1 MHVSKLAVAVRH
13 AAGTVVLGGLLAGAI
28 SSGARAQ
35 ALEEIVVTAQLREEN
50 IQQVPL
56 AVTAISGRTL
66 DENSL
71 KDVVEMMTSV
81 PSLLVGT
88 NQSSSTGNFSI
99 RGVGTGAQNFGLE
112 SSVGLYVDGI
122 YRARQSSIINQ
133 LVDVEAVEVLR
144 GPQGTLFGKNSA
156 SGALLIR
163 TVKPSEETN
172 GFVDVTVGNLSLLN
186 FSAAGS
192 YRLGEQLT
200 ARSTVFSSSRDGFVD
215 VAGGGTLNDRE
226 RWGLRQQ
233 FLFEGADDLT
243 VRAIVDYA
251 HIDEACCAA
260 LTLKDSLVA
269 SDRRNGTAAIPGT
282 DAILQQLGG
291 TVYRTGSFDDYRLS
305 LNAMPSSQ
313 STDSG
318 VSLEVN
324 KPIGNLDF
332 VSISA
337 WRSFDTQDFIDAD
350 FTNVDLAQ
358 RDYGADQRM
367 LSQEFRLSTD
377 QEQRARFLG
386 GLFLY
391 RQDIESN
398 DFLTLGAGLPR
409 YVVAAAPN
417 TLGKLVAAQ
426 PLIPFINQAWRT
438 QFPSSFA
445 PVVVPGNRIH
455 DSSDQQHDAV
465 ALFGRMDF
473 DLTDRLELNL
483 GLRYTDESKTMTSRF
498 DESVATPGATALN
511 VQAVGTALAIAE
523 AQYKRFAGA
532 PAGDGSGVTYNSVLA
547 GLNPAPYVPALS
559 VLFQPG
565 WATCSVTARFCP
577 RPDIDATLD
586 DQRVTGNAGLSF
598 RPADATLLY
607 VSYGT
612 GYKSGGTNTDRIG
625 LGFDTVFDA
634 EDTTNLEVGLKHDF
648 SQSLRLNLAVY
659 DMEVDDLQTNTFTG
673 TAFNLQNAG
682 KVDVTGVESELWW
695 SPLEGLDFRLSYAY
709 TDATFNDFEK
719 GNCQIANIFHTGDQA
734 EAAQLQSRG
743 YCNRNGDRVGNV
755 PEHFTSLNVSRQFRA
770 GNNDLQVAA
779 EYVYYSDA
787 IMHSNNDPFAAQG
800 AQRILNLNATLRT
813 PGGYELLLWGR
824 NLADE
829 SWYGTVFDTPLQ
841 DGKLSAY
848 PREPRTYGLSLR
860 RRF

>member
-1 MHVSKLAVAVRH
+1 
-13 AAGTVVLGGLLAGAI
+13 
-28 SSGARAQ
+28 
-35 ALEEIVVTAQLREEN
+35 
-50 IQQVPL
+50 
-56 AVTAISGRTL
+56 AVTAVSGKTL
-66 DENSL
+66 DEASL

-112 SSVGLYVDGI
+112 SSVGLYVDGV

-133 LVDVEAVEVLR
+133 LVDVEAVEILR

-163 TVKPSEETN
+163 TVKPSDEQN
-172 GFVDVTVGNLSLLN
+172 GFVDVTVGNLSLVN
-186 FSAAGS
+186 FSAAGNFQ
-192 YRLGEQLT
+192 LGERLS
-200 ARSTVFSSSRDGFVD
+200 ARSTVFTSNRDGFVD
-215 VAGGGTLNDRE
+215 AGLGDELNDRK

-233 FLFEGADDLT
+233 FLYEGDDDLS
-243 VRAIVDYA
+243 VRLIADYA
-251 HIDEACCAA
+251 KIEEVCCAA
-260 LTLKDSLVA
+260 LTVKDSLFA
-269 SDRRNGTAAIPGT
+269 SDRRNGTAPIPGS
-282 DAILQQLGG
+282 DAIVQQLGG
-291 TVYRTGSFDDYRLS
+291 TIYRTGTFDDYRMS
-305 LNAMPSSQ
+305 LNQLPRSEA
-313 STDSG
+313 TDSG
-318 VSLEVN
+318 LSLQVD
-324 KPIGNLDF
+324 KRLGNLDF

-337 WRSFDTQDFIDAD
+337 LRTFDTDDSIDAD
-350 FTNVDLAQ
+350 FTNVDLAS
-358 RDYGADQRM
+358 REYGADQRM
-367 LSQEFRLSTD
+367 LSQEFRLSSD
-377 QEQRARFLG
+377 ASERVRFLG

-391 RQDIESN
+391 RQDIDSN
-398 DFLTLGAGLPR
+398 DFLSLGTRLPN

-426 PLIPFINQAWRT
+426 PLLPFINQAWGT
-438 QFPSSFA
+438 KFPTSFA

-455 DSSDQQHDAV
+455 DSSDQQHEAV
-465 ALFGRMDF
+465 ALFGSVDF
-473 DLTDRLELNL
+473 DLTDQLQVNL
-483 GLRYTDESKTMTSRF
+483 GLRYTDESKTMKSTFR
-498 DESVATPGATALN
+498 ESVPTPGPTALN
-511 VQAVGTALAIAE
+511 VTAVGTAFAIAE
-523 AQYKRFAGA
+523 AQYKRLLGA
-532 PAGDGSGVTYNSVLA
+532 PPGDGTGVTHNAVLA
-547 GLNPAPYVPALS
+547 GLNPAPFIPALG

-586 DQRVTGNAGLSF
+586 DERVTGNAGLSY
-598 RPADATLLY
+598 RPADSTLVY

-625 LGFDTVFDA
+625 LGFDTVFNA
-634 EDTTNLEVGLKHDF
+634 EDTTNVEIGVKHDF
-648 SQSLRLNLAVY
+648 SSALRLNLAIY
-659 DMEVDDLQTNTFTG
+659 DMQVDDLQTNTFTG

-682 KVDVTGVESELWW
+682 KVDVNGVEAEVWW
-695 SPLEGLDFRLSYAY
+695 SPMEGLDTRLAYAY

-719 GNCQIANIFHTGDQA
+719 GNCQISNIFHTGAPA
-734 EAAQLQSRG
+734 EAAQKDSKG

-755 PEHFTSLNVSRQFRA
+755 PEHFTSLNVAKQFR
-770 GNNDLQVAA
+770 VAEYDA
-779 EYVYYSDA
+779 QIAVEYVYYSDA

-800 AQRILNLNATLRT
+800 ARSLLNINAMLQTA
-813 PGGYELLLWGR
+813 GGYELLLWGR

-829 SWYGTVFDTPLQ
+829 SWFGTVFDTPLQ

>member
-1 MHVSKLAVAVRH
+1 MRVSRLAVAVQH
-13 AAGTVVLGGLLAGAI
+13 VAALLALGGLVG
-28 SSGARAQ
+28 SSSLSAQ
-35 ALEEIVVTAQLREEN
+35 QLEEITVTAQLREEN

-56 AVTAISGRTL
+56 AVTAVSGKTL
-66 DENSL
+66 DEASL

-112 SSVGLYVDGI
+112 SSVGLYVDGV

-133 LVDVEAVEVLR
+133 LVDVEAVEILR

-163 TVKPSEETN
+163 TVKPSDEQN
-172 GFVDVTVGNLSLLN
+172 GFVDVTVGNLSLVN
-186 FSAAGS
+186 FSAAGNFQ
-192 YRLGEQLT
+192 LGERLS
-200 ARSTVFSSSRDGFVD
+200 ARSTVFTSNRDGFVD
-215 VAGGGTLNDRE
+215 AGLGDELNDRK

-233 FLFEGADDLT
+233 FLYEGDDDLS
-243 VRAIVDYA
+243 VRLIADYA
-251 HIDEACCAA
+251 KIEEVCCAA
-260 LTLKDSLVA
+260 LTVKDSLFA
-269 SDRRNGTAAIPGT
+269 SDRRNGTAPIPGS
-282 DAILQQLGG
+282 DAIVQQLGG
-291 TVYRTGSFDDYRLS
+291 TIYRTGTFDDYRMS
-305 LNAMPSSQ
+305 LNQLPRSEA
-313 STDSG
+313 TDSG
-318 VSLEVN
+318 LSLQVD
-324 KPIGNLDF
+324 KRLGNLDF

-337 WRSFDTQDFIDAD
+337 LRTFDTDDSIDAD
-350 FTNVDLAQ
+350 FTNVDLAS
-358 RDYGADQRM
+358 REYGADQRM
-367 LSQEFRLSTD
+367 LSQEFRLSSD
-377 QEQRARFLG
+377 ASERVRFLG

-391 RQDIESN
+391 RQDIDSN
-398 DFLTLGAGLPR
+398 DFLSLGTRLPN

-426 PLIPFINQAWRT
+426 PLLPFINQAWGT
-438 QFPSSFA
+438 KFPTSFA

-455 DSSDQQHDAV
+455 DSSDQQHEAV
-465 ALFGRMDF
+465 ALFGSVDF
-473 DLTDRLELNL
+473 DLTDQLQVNL
-483 GLRYTDESKTMTSRF
+483 GLRYTDESKTMKSTFR
-498 DESVATPGATALN
+498 ESVPTPGPTALN
-511 VQAVGTALAIAE
+511 VTAVGTAFAIAE
-523 AQYKRFAGA
+523 AQYKRLLGA
-532 PAGDGSGVTYNSVLA
+532 PPGDGTGVTHNAVLA
-547 GLNPAPYVPALS
+547 GLNPAPFIQALG

-586 DQRVTGNAGLSF
+586 DERVTGNAGLSY
-598 RPADATLLY
+598 RPADSTLVY

-625 LGFDTVFDA
+625 LGFDTVFNA
-634 EDTTNLEVGLKHDF
+634 EDTTNVEIGVKHDF
-648 SQSLRLNLAVY
+648 SSALRLNLAIY
-659 DMEVDDLQTNTFTG
+659 DMQVDDLQTNTFTG

-682 KVDVTGVESELWW
+682 KVDVNGVEAEVWW
-695 SPLEGLDFRLSYAY
+695 SPMEGLDTRLAYAY

-719 GNCQIANIFHTGDQA
+719 GNCQISNIFHTGAPA
-734 EAAQLQSRG
+734 EAAQKDSKG

-755 PEHFTSLNVSRQFRA
+755 PEHFTSLNVAKQFR
-770 GNNDLQVAA
+770 VAEYDA
-779 EYVYYSDA
+779 QIAVEYVYYSDA

-800 AQRILNLNATLRT
+800 ARSLLNINAMLQTA
-813 PGGYELLLWGR
+813 GGYELLLWGR

-829 SWYGTVFDTPLQ
+829 SWFGTVFDTPLQ

>member
-1 MHVSKLAVAVRH
+1 MGISRLAVAVNH
-13 AAGTVVLGGLLAGAI
+13 GAALLALGGVVG
-28 SSGARAQ
+28 SSALSAQ
-35 ALEEIVVTAQLREEN
+35 QLEEITVTAQLREEN

-56 AVTAISGRTL
+56 AVTAVSGKTL
-66 DENSL
+66 DEASL

-112 SSVGLYVDGI
+112 SSVGLYVDGV

-133 LVDVEAVEVLR
+133 LVDVEAVEILR

-163 TVKPSEETN
+163 TVKPSDEQN
-172 GFVDVTVGNLSLLN
+172 GFVDVTVGNLSLVN
-186 FSAAGS
+186 FSAAGNFQ
-192 YRLGEQLT
+192 LGERLS
-200 ARSTVFSSSRDGFVD
+200 ARSTVFTSNRDGFVD
-215 VAGGGTLNDRE
+215 AGLGDELNDRK

-233 FLFEGADDLT
+233 FLYEGDDDLS
-243 VRAIVDYA
+243 VRLIADYA
-251 HIDEACCAA
+251 KIEEVCCAA
-260 LTLKDSLVA
+260 LTVKDSLFA
-269 SDRRNGTAAIPGT
+269 SDRRNGTAPIPGS
-282 DAILQQLGG
+282 DAIVQQLGG
-291 TVYRTGSFDDYRLS
+291 TIYRTGSFDDYRMS
-305 LNAMPSSQ
+305 LNQLPRSEA
-313 STDSG
+313 TDSG
-318 VSLEVN
+318 LSLQVSKRL
-324 KPIGNLDF
+324 GDLDF

-337 WRSFDTQDFIDAD
+337 LRTFDTDDSIDAD
-350 FTNVDLAQ
+350 FTNVDLAS
-358 RDYGADQRM
+358 REYGADQRM
-367 LSQEFRLSTD
+367 LSQEFRLSSD
-377 QEQRARFLG
+377 ASERVRFLG

-391 RQDIESN
+391 RQDIDSN
-398 DFLTLGAGLPR
+398 DFLSLGTRLPN

-417 TLGKLVAAQ
+417 TLGKLVAGQ
-426 PLIPFINQAWRT
+426 PLLPFINQAWGQR
-438 QFPSSFA
+438 FPTSFA

-455 DSSDQQHDAV
+455 DSSDQQHEAV
-465 ALFGRMDF
+465 ALFGSVDF
-473 DLTDRLELNL
+473 DLTDQLQLNL
-483 GLRYTDESKTMTSRF
+483 GLRYTDESKTMTSTFR
-498 DESVATPGATALN
+498 ESVPTPGPTALN
-511 VQAVGTALAIAE
+511 VTAVGTAFAIAE
-523 AQYKRFAGA
+523 AQYKRLLGA
-532 PAGDGSGVTYNSVLA
+532 PPGDGTGVTHNAVLA
-547 GLNPAPYVPALS
+547 GLNPAPFIPALG

-586 DQRVTGNAGLSF
+586 DERVTGSAGLSY
-598 RPADATLLY
+598 RPVDSTLVY

-625 LGFDTVFDA
+625 LGFDTVFNA
-634 EDTTNLEVGLKHDF
+634 EDTTNVEIGVKHDF
-648 SQSLRLNLAVY
+648 SSALRLNLAVY
-659 DMEVDDLQTNTFTG
+659 DMQVDDLQTNTFTG

-682 KVDVTGVESELWW
+682 KVDVNGVEAEVWW
-695 SPLEGLDFRLSYAY
+695 SPMEGLDTRLAYAY

-719 GNCQIANIFHTGDQA
+719 GNCQISNIFHTGA
-734 EAAQLQSRG
+734 PSEAAQKDSKG

-755 PEHFTSLNVSRQFRA
+755 PEHFTSLNVAKQFRLA
-770 GNNDLQVAA
+770 DYDAQVAV

-800 AQRILNLNATLRT
+800 ARSLLNINAMLQTA
-813 PGGYELLLWGR
+813 GGYELLLWGR

-829 SWYGTVFDTPLQ
+829 SWFGTVFDTPLQ

>member
-1 MHVSKLAVAVRH
+1 MRVSRLAVAVQH
-13 AAGTVVLGGLLAGAI
+13 GAALLALGGLVG
-28 SSGARAQ
+28 SSSLSAQ
-35 ALEEIVVTAQLREEN
+35 QLEEITVTAQLREEN

-56 AVTAISGRTL
+56 AVTAVSGKTL
-66 DENSL
+66 DEASL

-112 SSVGLYVDGI
+112 SSVGLYVDGV

-133 LVDVEAVEVLR
+133 LVDVEAVEILR

-163 TVKPSEETN
+163 TVKPSDEQN
-172 GFVDVTVGNLSLLN
+172 GFVDVTVGNLSLVN
-186 FSAAGS
+186 FSAAGNFQ
-192 YRLGEQLT
+192 LGERLS
-200 ARSTVFSSSRDGFVD
+200 ARSTVFTSNRDGFVD
-215 VAGGGTLNDRE
+215 AGLGDELNDRK

-233 FLFEGADDLT
+233 FLYEGDDDLS
-243 VRAIVDYA
+243 VRLIADYA
-251 HIDEACCAA
+251 KIEEVCCAA
-260 LTLKDSLVA
+260 LTVKDSLFA
-269 SDRRNGTAAIPGT
+269 SDRRNGTAPIPGS
-282 DAILQQLGG
+282 DAIVQQLGG
-291 TVYRTGSFDDYRLS
+291 TIYRTGTFDDYRMS
-305 LNAMPSSQ
+305 LNQLPRSEA
-313 STDSG
+313 TDSG
-318 VSLEVN
+318 LSLQVD
-324 KPIGNLDF
+324 KRLGNLDF

-337 WRSFDTQDFIDAD
+337 LRTFDTDDSIDAD
-350 FTNVDLAQ
+350 FTNVDLAS
-358 RDYGADQRM
+358 REYGADQRM
-367 LSQEFRLSTD
+367 LSQEFRLSSD
-377 QEQRARFLG
+377 ASERVRFLG

-391 RQDIESN
+391 RQDIDSN
-398 DFLTLGAGLPR
+398 DFLSLGTRLPN

-426 PLIPFINQAWRT
+426 PLLPFINQAWGT
-438 QFPSSFA
+438 KFPTSFA

-455 DSSDQQHDAV
+455 DSSDQQHEAV
-465 ALFGRMDF
+465 ALFGSVDF
-473 DLTDRLELNL
+473 DLTDQLQVNL
-483 GLRYTDESKTMTSRF
+483 GLRYTDESKTMKSTFR
-498 DESVATPGATALN
+498 ESVPTPGPTALN
-511 VQAVGTALAIAE
+511 VTAVGTAFAIAE
-523 AQYKRFAGA
+523 AQYKRLLGA
-532 PAGDGSGVTYNSVLA
+532 PPGDGTGVTHNAVLA
-547 GLNPAPYVPALS
+547 GLNPAPFIPALG

-586 DQRVTGNAGLSF
+586 DERVTGNAGLSY
-598 RPADATLLY
+598 RPADSTLVY

-625 LGFDTVFDA
+625 LGFDTVFNA
-634 EDTTNLEVGLKHDF
+634 EDTTNVEIGVKHDF
-648 SQSLRLNLAVY
+648 SSALRLNLAIY
-659 DMEVDDLQTNTFTG
+659 DMQVDDLQTNTFTG

-682 KVDVTGVESELWW
+682 KVDVNGVEAEVWW
-695 SPLEGLDFRLSYAY
+695 SPMEGLDTRLAYAY

-719 GNCQIANIFHTGDQA
+719 GNCQISNIFHTGAPA
-734 EAAQLQSRG
+734 EAAQKDSKG

-755 PEHFTSLNVSRQFRA
+755 PEHFTSLNVAKQFR
-770 GNNDLQVAA
+770 VAEYDA
-779 EYVYYSDA
+779 QIAVEYVYYSDA

-800 AQRILNLNATLRT
+800 ARSLLNINAMLQTA
-813 PGGYELLLWGR
+813 GGYELLLWGR

-829 SWYGTVFDTPLQ
+829 SWFGTVFDTPLQ

>member
-1 MHVSKLAVAVRH
+1 MLA
-13 AAGTVVLGGLLAGAI
+13 LGGLVG
-28 SSGARAQ
+28 SSSLSAQ
-35 ALEEIVVTAQLREEN
+35 QLEEITVTAQLREEN

-56 AVTAISGRTL
+56 AVTAVSGKTL
-66 DENSL
+66 DEASL

-112 SSVGLYVDGI
+112 SSVGLYVDGV

-133 LVDVEAVEVLR
+133 LVDVEAVEILR

-163 TVKPSEETN
+163 TVKPSDEQN
-172 GFVDVTVGNLSLLN
+172 GFVDVTVGNLSLVN
-186 FSAAGS
+186 FSAAGNFQ
-192 YRLGEQLT
+192 LGERLS
-200 ARSTVFSSSRDGFVD
+200 ARSTVFTSNRDGFVD
-215 VAGGGTLNDRE
+215 AGLGDELNDRK

-233 FLFEGADDLT
+233 FLYEGDDDLS
-243 VRAIVDYA
+243 VRLIADYA
-251 HIDEACCAA
+251 KIEEVCCAA
-260 LTLKDSLVA
+260 LTVKDSLFA
-269 SDRRNGTAAIPGT
+269 SDRRNGTAPIPGS
-282 DAILQQLGG
+282 DAIVQQLGG
-291 TVYRTGSFDDYRLS
+291 TIYRTGTFDDYRMS
-305 LNAMPSSQ
+305 LNQLPRSEA
-313 STDSG
+313 TDSG
-318 VSLEVN
+318 LSLQVD
-324 KPIGNLDF
+324 KRLGNLDF

-337 WRSFDTQDFIDAD
+337 LRTFDTDDSIDAD
-350 FTNVDLAQ
+350 FTNVDLAS
-358 RDYGADQRM
+358 REYGADQRM
-367 LSQEFRLSTD
+367 LSQEFRLSSD
-377 QEQRARFLG
+377 ASERVRFLG

-391 RQDIESN
+391 RQDIDSN
-398 DFLTLGAGLPR
+398 DFLSLGTRLPN

-426 PLIPFINQAWRT
+426 PLLPFINQAWGT
-438 QFPSSFA
+438 KFPTSFA

-455 DSSDQQHDAV
+455 DSSDQQHEAV
-465 ALFGRMDF
+465 ALFGSVDF
-473 DLTDRLELNL
+473 DLTDQLQVNL
-483 GLRYTDESKTMTSRF
+483 GLRYTDESKTMKSTFR
-498 DESVATPGATALN
+498 ESVPTPGPTALN
-511 VQAVGTALAIAE
+511 VTAVGTAFAIAE
-523 AQYKRFAGA
+523 AQYKRLLGA
-532 PAGDGSGVTYNSVLA
+532 PPGDGTGVTHNAVLA
-547 GLNPAPYVPALS
+547 GLNPAPFIPALG

-586 DQRVTGNAGLSF
+586 DERVTGNAGLSY
-598 RPADATLLY
+598 RPADSTLVY

-625 LGFDTVFDA
+625 LGFDTVFNA
-634 EDTTNLEVGLKHDF
+634 EDTTNVEIGVKHDF
-648 SQSLRLNLAVY
+648 SSALRLNLAIY
-659 DMEVDDLQTNTFTG
+659 DMQVDDLQTNTFTG

-682 KVDVTGVESELWW
+682 KVDVNGVEAEVWW
-695 SPLEGLDFRLSYAY
+695 SPMEGLDTRLAYAY

-719 GNCQIANIFHTGDQA
+719 GNCQISNIFHTGAPA
-734 EAAQLQSRG
+734 EAAQKDSKG

-755 PEHFTSLNVSRQFRA
+755 PEHFTSLNVAKQFR
-770 GNNDLQVAA
+770 VAEYDA
-779 EYVYYSDA
+779 QIAVEYVYYSDA

-800 AQRILNLNATLRT
+800 ARSLLNINAMLQTA
-813 PGGYELLLWGR
+813 GGYELLLWGR

-829 SWYGTVFDTPLQ
+829 SWFGTVFDTPLQ